1 MAPTVFTIGYERR
14 SPDELVHEL
23 TDAGV
28 TLLADV
34 RELPLSR
41 RRGFSKTA
49 LAATLGKAGIEYVH
63 ERALGNPKPYR
74 DAWKAGDAAAGRA
87 GYRAHLA
94 GPSSEAVDALAR
106 RVAEGGVCLLCVE
119 HAAADCHRTLL
130 AAALG
135 ERIAGL
141 RARHL

>member
-14 SPDELVHEL
+14 SPDELVREL

-41 RRGFSKTA
+41 RPGFSKTA
-49 LAATLGKAGIEYVH
+49 LAAVLGEAGIEYLH

-74 DAWKAGDAAAGRA
+74 DAWKGGDAAAGRA
-87 GYRAHLA
+87 GYGAHIA
-94 GPSSEAVDALAR
+94 GASSEAVDALAL
-106 RVAEGGVCLLCVE
+106 RVSQGGVCLLCVE
-119 HAAADCHRTLL
+119 HDAADCHRTLL

-135 ERIAGL
+135 ERLGGL
-141 RARHL
+141 RVQHL

>member
-1 MAPTVFTIGYERR
+1 MVPTVFTIGYERR
-14 SPDELVHEL
+14 SPDELVRGL
-23 TDAGV
+23 RDAGV

-49 LAATLGKAGIEYVH
+49 LATVLAEAGIEYAH

-74 DAWKAGDAAAGRA
+74 DAWKRGDVPAGRA
-87 GYRAHLA
+87 GYSAHIAA
-94 GPSSEAVDALAR
+94 GASVAVEALAR
-106 RVAEGGVCLLCVE
+106 RVAQGGVCLLCVE
-119 HAAADCHRTLL
+119 HDAGDCHRSLL

-135 ERIAGL
+135 ERLGTL
-141 RARHL
+141 RVQHL

>member
-1 MAPTVFTIGYERR
+1 MPPIVFTIGYERR
-14 SPDELVHEL
+14 SPDELARDL
-23 TDAGV
+23 AAAGV

-49 LAATLGKAGIEYVH
+49 LADRLGEAGIEYLH

-74 DAWKAGDAAAGRA
+74 DAWKGGDAEAGRA

-94 GPSSEAVDALAR
+94 AASSEAVGALAC

-119 HAAADCHRTLL
+119 HDAADCHRALL
-130 AAALG
+130 AAALA
-135 ERIAGL
+135 ERLEGL
-141 RARHL
+141 QVQNL